1 MVHPLVYASCYD
13 HCLLLLVLVAVC
25 WTTLV
30 HLAHGWRRLKAVA
43 VAILKVIVLYREAL
57 LFALPCLTLDFV
69 PYFLSVA
76 SSLLG
81 WVVLDCCPCCASVV
95 LMAILVMVA
104 SVEEISAVVLFPC
117 KFPLGTAPVM
127 LTLVIV
133 PKPNYF
139 FCRLDQLV
147 LGIFYS

>member
-1 MVHPLVYASCYD
+1 M
-13 HCLLLLVLVAVC
+13 
-25 WTTLV
+25 

-43 VAILKVIVLYREAL
+43 VSILNLVVLYREAL

-69 PYFLSVA
+69 PYLLSVA

-81 WVVLDCCPCCASVV
+81 WVVLDCCLCCASVD
-95 LMAILVMVA
+95 LMAQLVVVA
-104 SVEEISAVVLFPC
+104 SVEGISAVVLFPC
-117 KFPLGTAPVM
+117 KFLLGTAPVM
-127 LTLVIV
+127 LKLVIV

-139 FCRLDQLV
+139 FFRLDQLV